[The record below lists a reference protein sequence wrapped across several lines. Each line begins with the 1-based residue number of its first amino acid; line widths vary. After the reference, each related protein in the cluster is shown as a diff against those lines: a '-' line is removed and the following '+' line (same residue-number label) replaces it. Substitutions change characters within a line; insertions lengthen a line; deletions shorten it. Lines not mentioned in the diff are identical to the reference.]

1 MRCALFKPPLSS
13 STLLSRLYFSP
24 LPTII
29 CGDLLRRVMAS
40 SSSSSRAF
48 QLRLNPLTGDT
59 EWVVIEEEDLL
70 ETEKSKSLLATTSYL
85 DMLNDGRR
93 NRAFRL
99 AIEKTIT
106 GPCHVLDIG
115 AGTGLLSMMA
125 RRAMGGQGVV
135 SACESYLPMGKLMRR
150 VLRAN
155 GMDKNVRV
163 FHKRS
168 DELRV
173 GVELNSRADVLVSE
187 ILDSELLGEG
197 LIPTLQQA
205 HDMLLVNNP
214 KSVPFRATTYGQLVE
229 SEFLWKMNDLYNNEV
244 NISDGVRLT
253 PAGLEGIFGVKPQQH
268 AMHCDALSEEIQLL
282 SEPFKIFEFD
292 FWKRPESHGEVVM
305 RIPATVDGKVHAVVS
320 WWVLQLDFEGSI
332 FYSTAPGWINSFNTS
347 KPPSCI
353 RDWCDH
359 WRQCVWFLPS
369 GGISVSKD
377 EKVLFQAVHDE
388 TSVSYSLKV
397 DGQTNFNVY
406 KTDDFNIRLLPERI
420 ATYGDKEWRM
430 AVLTAV
436 RSALQNRSSP
446 LCVVADDSLFLT
458 IVTASLSKTSHVIS
472 VLPGLQEK
480 GALYVQTVADA
491 NGFSMDRVRFIG
503 KKASL
508 LGKDDLNQRKV
519 DLLLGEPFYYG
530 SEGMLPWHNLRF
542 WKERTL
548 LDPILS
554 DDVFIMPSIG
564 ILKACAMS
572 LPDLWRSRC
581 SLKYIEDF
589 DHTTVNETLGACGD
603 LPSPQEGPCLPY
615 FIWQCGEAKELSEIY
630 SIMEFNFSN
639 PIHACSAKKEVV
651 FSKPGVC
658 HGFVL
663 WIDWVIDEKNSVFIS
678 TGPVSRYWKQG
689 VKLLSKPVAV
699 KAVNDSAEI
708 EASFDPSSGELIV
721 RSSISELYAI

>member
-1 MRCALFKPPLSS
+1 MHSILFKPSLVPSP
-13 STLLSRLYFSP
+13 LLSRLCLPP
-24 LPTII
+24 LPVIFVS
-29 CGDLLRRVMAS
+29 DLLRRTMAS
-40 SSSSSRAF
+40 SARSF
-48 QLRLNPLTGDT
+48 QLRLNPLTGDS
-59 EWVVIEEEDLL
+59 EWVVIDEEEEEDLVQH
-70 ETEKSKSLLATTSYL
+70 EQSKSLLATTSYL
-85 DMLNDGRR
+85 DMLNDGCR

-125 RRAMGGQGVV
+125 ARAMGGQGEV

-205 HDMLLVNNP
+205 HDMLLVDNP
-214 KSVPFRATTYGQLVE
+214 KLVPFRVTTYGQLVE
-229 SEFLWKMNDLYNNEV
+229 SDFLWKMSDLCNNEV
-244 NISDGVRLT
+244 SISDGVHLV
-253 PAGLEGIFGVKPQQH
+253 PAGLEGILGIKPQQH
-268 AMHCDALSEEIQLL
+268 AMHCDALLEEIRLL
-282 SEPFKIFEFD
+282 SEPFKVFEFD
-292 FWKRPESHGEVVM
+292 FWKRPDSHGEVVM

-320 WWVLQLDFEGSI
+320 WWVLQLDYEGSI
-332 FYSTAPGWINSFNTS
+332 LYSTSPSWINSFNAE
-347 KPPSCI
+347 KPSSCI
-353 RDWCDH
+353 SGQRDWYDH
-359 WRQCVWFLPS
+359 WRQCVWFIPR
-369 GGISVSKD
+369 GGISVCKD
-377 EKVLFQAVHDE
+377 EHVLLQAFHDD

-397 DGQTNFNVY
+397 DGQTNFNPY
-406 KTDDFNIRLLPERI
+406 KAEDFNLMLLPERI
-420 ATYGDKEWRM
+420 ATYGNKEWRM

-436 RSALQNRSSP
+436 KSALHGRSSP

-458 IVTASLSKTSHVIS
+458 ILTASLSKNSLVTSVF
-472 VLPGLQEK
+472 PGLQEK

-491 NGFSMDRVRFIG
+491 NGFSMDCVRFVC
-503 KKASL
+503 KRASHL
-508 LGKDDLNQRKV
+508 LKDNINQRKI

-542 WKERTL
+542 WKERTS
-548 LDPILS
+548 LDPILA
-554 DDVFIMPSIG
+554 DDVFIMPGKG
-564 ILKACAMS
+564 ILKVCAMS
-572 LPDLWRSRC
+572 LPDLWRSRR

-589 DHTTVNETLGACGD
+589 DHTIVNETLGACGD
-603 LPSPQEGPCLPY
+603 LPSLQEGPCLPY

-630 SIMEFNFSN
+630 SVMEFNFYD
-639 PIHACSAKKEVV
+639 PIQACSEGKKIV
-651 FSKPGVC
+651 FSKHGVC

-663 WIDWVIDEKNSVFIS
+663 WIDWVIDEKNSAFIS

-689 VKLLSKPVAV
+689 VKLLSKPVTVTAV
-699 KAVNDSAEI
+699 DDFAEI
-708 EASFDPSSGELIV
+708 EASFDPSSGELTV
-721 RSSISELYAI
+721 RSSFLKL